1 MKRLGRDT
9 RLRWL
14 GHAAFEV
21 VSPGGKVLLFD
32 PWLENPKAPAGAT
45 DTIHQLDV
53 ILPTHA
59 HFDHVGETVELGM
72 KFQPQV
78 PCIFELHV
86 YLQRKGLLHTLP
98 MNKGGTQT
106 VADGIGVTM
115 VGADHSAGVLEDT
128 FTLGAVY
135 GGEPAGFVV
144 EMENGFRV
152 YHAGDTNVFGDMKL
166 IGELYRP
173 DVALLPIGGLF
184 TMGPREAAVAVRLL
198 GVRYVVPM
206 HYGTFPPLTG
216 TPEELVQECAGQEV
230 EVLALSPGETLE

>member
-1 MKRLGRDT
+1 MKVLSRDT
-9 RLRWL
+9 RIRWL

-21 VSPGGKVLLFD
+21 VTPRGKVLLFD
-32 PWLENPKAPAGAT
+32 PWLENPKAPAGYAAGLT
-45 DTIHQLDV
+45 RVDA

-59 HFDHVGETVELGM
+59 HFDHLGDTVDLGLR
-72 KFQPQV
+72 FQPEV
-78 PCIFELHV
+78 PCIFELSV

-106 VADGIGVTM
+106 VAQEVRVTM
-115 VGADHSAGVLEDT
+115 VAADHSGGILDDT

-144 EMENGFRV
+144 ELENGFRL
-152 YHAGDTNVFGDMKL
+152 YHAGDTNLFGDMRW

-184 TMGPREAAVAVRLL
+184 TMGPREAAVAARLTGAPL
-198 GVRYVVPM
+198 VIPM
-206 HYGTFPPLTG
+206 HYGTFPPLAG
-216 TPEELVQECAGQEV
+216 TPAELERELAGSDIR
-230 EVLALSPGETLE
+230 VLALSPGEVLE

>member
-1 MKRLGRDT
+1 MKKLARDT

-32 PWLENPKAPAGAT
+32 PWLENPRSPAGYSAT
-45 DTIHQLDV
+45 LARVDA

-59 HFDHVGETVELGM
+59 HFDHLGETIALGM
-72 KFQPQV
+72 RFQPEI
-78 PCIFELHV
+78 PCVFELHV

-98 MNKGGTQT
+98 MNKGGTQSL
-106 VADGIGVTM
+106 AGGLRVTM
-115 VGADHSAGVLEDT
+115 VRADHSAGILEDT
-128 FTLGAVY
+128 HTLGAVY

-144 EMENGFRV
+144 EMENGFRL

-173 DVALLPIGGLF
+173 EIALLPIGGLF
-184 TMGPREAAVAVRLL
+184 TMGPREAAAAARLL
-198 GVRYVVPM
+198 GSRFVVPM
-206 HYGTFPPLTG
+206 HYGTFPALSG
-216 TPEELVQECAGQEV
+216 TPAELAQELSDSGID
-230 EVLALSPGETLE
+230 VLALSPGEVLE